1 MFKDRIDA
9 GIRLAKELQ
18 KYRGENILVLGI
30 PRGGLPV
37 AAIVANS
44 LEAPLNVALI
54 KKIGHPNNKEFAIG
68 AVSREDYIITEHEWA
83 PPSYIAHE
91 TARIRGILEKRLE
104 QYYKNVEIVSIKD
117 KTVIIIDDGIAT
129 GNTLILT
136 VELVAKQQPGSI
148 IVAVPVAPASAINR
162 LNKLGKLREIVCL
175 EVPSHFQA
183 VGQFYEDFDQV
194 TDLEAVNILEQA
206 NSK

>member
-9 GIRLAKELQ
+9 GLRLAEELQ
-18 KYRGENILVLGI
+18 KYRGENLLVLAI

-37 AAIVANS
+37 AAIVAKS

-68 AVSREDYIITEHEWA
+68 AVSLEDYILTENEWA
-83 PPSYIAHE
+83 PPSYILQE
-91 TARIRGILEKRLE
+91 TTRIREILEKRFE
-104 QYYKNVEIVSIKD
+104 QYYKNVDIVSIKD

-136 VELVAKQQPGSI
+136 VGLIAKQKPASI
-148 IVAVPVAPASAINR
+148 VVAVPVAPASAIKRLNR
-162 LNKLGKLREIVCL
+162 LGELREIVCL
-175 EVPSHFQA
+175 EVPNNFQA
-183 VGQFYEDFDQV
+183 VGQFYEDFDQI
-194 TDLEAVNILEQA
+194 TDVEAINILEQA

>member
-9 GIRLAKELQ
+9 GLQLAEELQ

-37 AAIVANS
+37 AAIVAKS
-44 LEAPLNVALI
+44 LGAPLNVALI
-54 KKIGHPNNKEFAIG
+54 KKIGHPTNKEFAIG
-68 AVSREDYIITEHEWA
+68 AVSLEDYIVTESEFA
-83 PPSYIAHE
+83 PPSYITEE
-91 TARIRGILEKRLE
+91 TARIRKILETRFA

-136 VELVAKQQPGSI
+136 VELIAKQNPASI
-148 IVAVPVAPASAINR
+148 IIAVPVAPASAIKR
-162 LNKLGKLREIVCL
+162 LHKLGKLRGIVCL
-175 EVPSHFQA
+175 EVPSNFQA

-194 TDLEAVNILEQA
+194 TDMEAIDILEQA
-206 NSK
+206 NST